1 MEEAEKKTIDK
12 ETEKETFDVDRFI
25 LESYVILCD
34 NYSLIRA
41 YIEGKYINDENTE
54 SYLQN
59 ILERIDSLID
69 GIETT
74 YKELIVSFNEY
85 DKLSELVDEP
95 IHYSLQGLFKW
106 ISFVSTTYRPD
117 ANASKDKLLGD
128 LQSIIS
134 KVDRV
139 QAVSKTVSDVIHDN
153 EKGVYKYYENRVTE
167 NLEPDKL
174 AYIVAKNIS
183 TSWSKYDDGISPY
196 SSVCARS
203 IDIMKLYQEMH
214 PRKEW

>member
-1 MEEAEKKTIDK
+1 MEENEKSTL
-12 ETEKETFDVDRFI
+12 DVDRFI
-25 LESYVILCD
+25 LESYIILCE
-34 NYSLIRA
+34 NYSLVLA
-41 YIEGKYINDENTE
+41 YIEGKYIDDENTK

-59 ILERIDSLID
+59 MLERIDSLID
-69 GIETT
+69 DIETI
-74 YKELIVSFNEY
+74 YKELILSFNEY

-95 IHYSLQGLFKW
+95 IHYTLQWLFKW
-106 ISFVSTTYRPD
+106 ISFVSITYRPD
-117 ANASKDKLLGD
+117 ANASKDKLLGN

-139 QAVSKTVSDVIHDN
+139 QAVSKTVSDVIHDS
-153 EKGVYKYYENRVTE
+153 EKGVYEYYENHALD
-167 NLEPDKL
+167 NIEPDKL